1 MDNTI
6 PECIPTRDII
16 DNGFNKLV
24 EAKGYTAYTC
34 GYLAGIIN
42 SISIFC
48 PEARTEIARAFETLD
63 KVLEKNA

>member
-1 MDNTI
+1 MDNTS
-6 PECIPTRDII
+6 CSHLTTSKII
-16 DNGFNKLV
+16 DNGFDKLV
-24 EAKGYTAYTC
+24 EAEGYTAYTC